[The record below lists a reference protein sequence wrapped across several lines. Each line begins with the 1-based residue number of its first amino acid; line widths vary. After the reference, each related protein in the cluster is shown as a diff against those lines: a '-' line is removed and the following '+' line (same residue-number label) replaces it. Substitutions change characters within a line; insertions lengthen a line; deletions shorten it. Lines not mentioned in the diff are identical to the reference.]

1 MDVPHDRAKPTA
13 VRFALRS
20 DVPPAL
26 ADAARWGD
34 LARTAAMARF
44 GRMNGG
50 APSPTLSGKD
60 ADGKPLTGHRHAF
73 YLPTDE
79 DGDGEIDR
87 LTVWTPFGFGA
98 DELAAVE
105 SLRELNPGRGREPAR
120 LTHLASGRAADFAA
134 ESPPFGRCARWRS
147 ASPYV
152 PTRHA
157 KRRGPKDADGRRQL
171 VDGAKEQITREAN
184 RRFPNARL
192 ISAEFADV
200 RKPIAPIAPA
210 GDFAGFRPFDFFRY
224 RRKGSNG
231 GGAFNFSVEFD
242 RPVAGPVA
250 LGFAC
255 HYGLGLFTPD
265 TDTDDDRQDN
275 RQNQV
280 SPESDGG
287 SEEREERA

>member
-1 MDVPHDRAKPTA
+1 MGVPNDRAKPLA

-60 ADGKPLTGHRHAF
+60 AGGKPMTGHRHAF

-79 DGDGEIDR
+79 DGDGALDR
-87 LTVWTPFGFGA
+87 LTIWTPFGLGA
-98 DELAAVE
+98 DDLAAVE
-105 SLRELNPGRGREPAR
+105 SLRELNPGGGRAPVQ
-120 LTHLASGRAADFAA
+120 LTHLASGRPEDFAE
-134 ESPPFGRCARWRS
+134 ESPPFGRAARWRS
-147 ASPYV
+147 ASPYI
-152 PTRHA
+152 PPRHA
-157 KRRGPKDADGRRQL
+157 KLRGPKDAAGCRRL

-192 ISAEFADV
+192 IRAEFADV

-210 GDFAGFRPFDFFRY
+210 GEFAGFRPFDFFRY

-231 GGAFNFSVEFD
+231 GGAFNFSIEFNE
-242 RPVAGPVA
+242 PVDGPVA

-265 TDTDDDRQDN
+265 TDGDRQN
-275 RQNQV
+275 CV
-280 SPESDGG
+280 SPEQSGG
-287 SEEREERA
+287 SEE